1 MDNSIFSMVD
11 ILVLGCGIYALYSAF
26 VLQREGKIIRTFLV
40 RKDTDLDSCK
50 DLQGYANYMS
60 PKLWL
65 LGVIMILNGLVS
77 LLNTYVVE
85 IQTLFWV
92 MMSIFLI
99 TLIWYGMQTRNAMK
113 KFF

>member
-1 MDNSIFSMVD
+1 MDNSVFSMVD

-40 RKDTDLDSCK
+40 LKDTDLDSCR

-60 PKLWL
+60 PKLQL
-65 LGVIMILNGLVS
+65 LGIVMILNGVVS

-85 IQTLFWV
+85 IRNLFWI
-92 MMSIFLI
+92 MMGVFLI
-99 TLIWYGMQTRNAMK
+99 VLIWYGMQARKAMK
-113 KFF
+113 NFF